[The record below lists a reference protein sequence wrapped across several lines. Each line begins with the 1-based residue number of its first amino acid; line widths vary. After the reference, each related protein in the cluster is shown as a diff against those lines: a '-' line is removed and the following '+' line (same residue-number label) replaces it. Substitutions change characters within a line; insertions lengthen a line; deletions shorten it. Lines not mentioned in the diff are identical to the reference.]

1 MCLAAPGSA
10 GSESQEASPVVLVH
24 GWSPLSLLCRTQLL
38 LSWQEEEES
47 QVARAGSTVWSV
59 FISTFSTPLSSFREA
74 MMGKVPPAVCPLE
87 RFTVPT
93 PLAIL
98 LHSSMTPGG
107 GIVMLP
113 YFMGRG
119 HVKGAA
125 TSGREPGLLRVFFL
139 LCQVDLYGQPK
150 DTQTFEEP
158 GTPRRAVSG

>member
-1 MCLAAPGSA
+1 MKRCVCMCLAAPGSA

-59 FISTFSTPLSSFREA
+59 FISTFNTPLSGFREA

-107 GIVMLP
+107 GIVIVALF
-113 YFMGRG
+113 YG
-119 HVKGAA
+119 KGACEGGRNLREGA
-125 TSGREPGLLRVFFL
+125 GTSPCVFSSLPG
-139 LCQVDLYGQPK
+139 
-150 DTQTFEEP
+150 
-158 GTPRRAVSG
+158 